1 MLQRI
6 KKCYRENSCLNIK
19 TWLHNSPADTLYEHL
34 YFYKTEFNKKTYFL
48 FNIFRNLLVITYKN
62 GINDHACIG
71 VELHQS

>member
-34 YFYKTEFNKKTYFL
+34 YCKKLSLINKFIFYSIFL
-48 FNIFRNLLVITYKN
+48 EIYL
-62 GINDHACIG
+62 
-71 VELHQS
+71 